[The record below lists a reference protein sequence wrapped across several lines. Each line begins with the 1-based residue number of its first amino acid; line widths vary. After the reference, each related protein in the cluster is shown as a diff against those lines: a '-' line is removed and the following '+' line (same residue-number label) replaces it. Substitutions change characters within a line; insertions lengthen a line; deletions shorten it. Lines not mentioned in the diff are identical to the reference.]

1 MGKPSKGSETGS
13 KSDKKFEKKLQFYTK
28 VKDTLASL
36 SVQKEIGKKKKNRR
50 RQKKLKA
57 YDLSTLSEFLPEV
70 NASQKSAQPAPDLK
84 MNCKRRQ
91 ELVLSEGERL
101 NKVLDHPAFQ
111 ADPIG
116 SIFQHLQSEQPPV
129 EEKPKKKTNT
139 NGSKKRKNRKKGKA
153 ESMDF

>member
-1 MGKPSKGSETGS
+1 MISPPSRSFFLRLMLRRSQLSLHLTWRWTAKGDKSSCMSLHFHLWFNFPLLWFVSESG
-13 KSDKKFEKKLQFYTK
+13 Y
-28 VKDTLASL
+28 VYC
-36 SVQKEIGKKKKNRR
+36 VCR
-50 RQKKLKA
+50 
-57 YDLSTLSEFLPEV
+57 
-70 NASQKSAQPAPDLK
+70 
-84 MNCKRRQ
+84 
-91 ELVLSEGERL
+91 LSEGERL

-153 ESMDF
+153 ESMDFWFCLSYKHKLNFLFCSSTRARFWI